1 MGWFRVDQMIPEIT
15 LAVFSLEKGKV
26 SPVVESSLGFHI
38 LKLDDQK
45 EEEGV
50 KMFKISQIFLRNKS
64 FPQWL
69 SEMEENADI
78 RIFLKDFQWNTEK
91 KVVEFVQEDMR
102 KFEENL
108 LENSPN
114 DISVMF

>member
-1 MGWFRVDQMIPEIT
+1 
-15 LAVFSLEKGKV
+15 
-26 SPVVESSLGFHI
+26 
-38 LKLDDQK
+38 
-45 EEEGV
+45 
-50 KMFKISQIFLRNKS
+50 
-64 FPQWL
+64 
-69 SEMEENADI
+69 
-78 RIFLKDFQWNTEK
+78 LKDFQWNTEK